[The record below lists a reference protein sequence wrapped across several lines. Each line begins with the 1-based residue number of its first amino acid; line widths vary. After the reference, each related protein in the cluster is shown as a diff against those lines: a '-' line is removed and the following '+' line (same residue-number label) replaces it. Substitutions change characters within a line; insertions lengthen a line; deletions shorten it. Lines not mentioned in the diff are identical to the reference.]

1 MELKSNKKRYSYLD
15 LLKCIAMY
23 GVVFYHG
30 AIPWLPVLTDTPMSY
45 VNYFIMAILSMS
57 VPVFFFVN
65 GFLMFGK
72 NFDMKRHIKKTV
84 HILCVA
90 VIWGVLTTVFLMIIR
105 GEYLGIR
112 GLFQTLW
119 QLKANWISHLWF
131 LGILVCIYLIFPL
144 LNVVY
149 ESNRKIFIY
158 FVAIGSIMIFGN
170 SLLNEMATL
179 CTVIIQ
185 HPKMIENLNFFHI
198 FNPFKDTYSFAFIY
212 FCLGGLVY
220 GYKDKIAVWAE
231 NKGTKIA
238 VYSLIMNLCCLFA
251 IGLMYSNF
259 TDRPWDT
266 VWNGQTTIFT
276 LCSVMSVFVVAVR
289 YKEKNAVI
297 QKISQN
303 TLGIYLIHVIVV
315 RFMERILPVPLM
327 THLGVSVLYIA
338 VIMILSL
345 GITEIIH
352 RIPIVHRIL

>member
-1 MELKSNKKRYSYLD
+1 
-15 LLKCIAMY
+15 
-23 GVVFYHG
+23 
-30 AIPWLPVLTDTPMSY
+30 
-45 VNYFIMAILSMS
+45 
-57 VPVFFFVN
+57 
-65 GFLMFGK
+65 
-72 NFDMKRHIKKTV
+72 
-84 HILCVA
+84 
-90 VIWGVLTTVFLMIIR
+90 MIIR

-149 ESNRKIFIY
+149 ESNKKIFIY

-170 SLLNEMATL
+170 SLLNELATL

-212 FCLGGLVY
+212 FCLGGLAY

-303 TLGIYLIHVIVV
+303 TLGIYLIHVIVL
-315 RFMERILPVPLM
+315 RFMERILPVSLM

-338 VIMILSL
+338 VIMMLSL

>member
-131 LGILVCIYLIFPL
+131 LGILVCIYLIFPKAH
-144 LNVVY
+144 N
-149 ESNRKIFIY
+149 IFL
-158 FVAIGSIMIFGN
+158 AI
-170 SLLNEMATL
+170 
-179 CTVIIQ
+179 
-185 HPKMIENLNFFHI
+185 P
-198 FNPFKDTYSFAFIY
+198 
-212 FCLGGLVY
+212 
-220 GYKDKIAVWAE
+220 
-231 NKGTKIA
+231 
-238 VYSLIMNLCCLFA
+238 
-251 IGLMYSNF
+251 
-259 TDRPWDT
+259 
-266 VWNGQTTIFT
+266 
-276 LCSVMSVFVVAVR
+276 
-289 YKEKNAVI
+289 I
-297 QKISQN
+297 QKSS
-303 TLGIYLIHVIVV
+303 
-315 RFMERILPVPLM
+315 P
-327 THLGVSVLYIA
+327 
-338 VIMILSL
+338 
-345 GITEIIH
+345 
-352 RIPIVHRIL
+352 

>member
-131 LGILVCIYLIFPL
+131 LGILVSIYLIFPL

-170 SLLNEMATL
+170 SLLNEMANL
-179 CTVIIQ
+179 CTVSIQ
-185 HPKMIENLNFFHI
+185 DPKMIENLNFFHI

-297 QKISQN
+297 RES
-303 TLGIYLIHVIVV
+303 
-315 RFMERILPVPLM
+315 
-327 THLGVSVLYIA
+327 
-338 VIMILSL
+338 
-345 GITEIIH
+345 
-352 RIPIVHRIL
+352 IPKS

>member
-45 VNYFIMAILSMS
+45 VNHFIMAILSMS

-212 FCLGGLVY
+212 FCLGGLAY

-303 TLGIYLIHVIVV
+303 TLGIYLIHVIVL
-315 RFMERILPVPLM
+315 RFMERILPVSLM

-338 VIMILSL
+338 VIMMLSL